1 MGESFEFS
9 YLDKNHKLKICLNN
23 IFCKQSLLIYQFYKF
38 MCFLDF
44 IERHIMMINSINLN
58 LVNKKSLIS
67 KQPQYSL
74 YSKNAD
80 TVSFSGLKKSEKAGI
95 PFKLQSKM
103 QDEFHAT
110 SSQIYMRKYLDLKS
124 QGFSDEEIAR
134 KMFPSSFERGKE
146 DEIKEVVNYVSVIH
160 KRIDDIDASFK
171 EVVPSLFPKTYYRG
185 IVDSSSNR
193 ALKTINEAEIG
204 DIIKPD
210 LGYPFMASKKEYA
223 EGYSQYT
230 DGSSNP
236 ETCAVMIIKTPAGT
250 PISRD
255 ISFNLFSGD
264 SNAVL
269 ARGANFKV
277 LDKQIKNNKTYI
289 TLQYLNCALDEEK

>member
-1 MGESFEFS
+1 M
-9 YLDKNHKLKICLNN
+9 INN
-23 IFCKQSLLIYQFYKF
+23 INFS
-38 MCFLDF
+38 
-44 IERHIMMINSINLN
+44 SINLN
-58 LVNKKSLIS
+58 KNVQRQSN
-67 KQPQYSL
+67 PFL
-74 YSKNAD
+74 YTQKFD
-80 TVSFSGLKKSEKAGI
+80 TVSFSGSQQTEKTGI
-95 PFKLQSKM
+95 PFRLQSKM

-110 SSQIYMRKYLDLKS
+110 SSQIRMRSYLDFKS
-124 QGFSDEEIAR
+124 QGLTDEEIAR
-134 KMFPSSFERGKE
+134 KMFPSTFEKGKE
-146 DEIKEVVNYVSVIH
+146 DEIKEVIDYISVIH

-171 EVVPSLFPKTYYRG
+171 NVVPSLLPKTYYRG

-210 LGYPFMASKKEYA
+210 LGYPFMASKLEYA

-255 ISFNLFSGD
+255 ISFNTIFGD
-264 SNAVL
+264 KNAVL

>member
-1 MGESFEFS
+1 M
-9 YLDKNHKLKICLNN
+9 LINN
-23 IFCKQSLLIYQFYKF
+23 INFSSV
-38 MCFLDF
+38 
-44 IERHIMMINSINLN
+44 SINTN
-58 LVNKKSLIS
+58 VQRQSN
-67 KQPQYSL
+67 PFL
-74 YSKNAD
+74 YTQKFD
-80 TVSFSGLKKSEKAGI
+80 TVSFSGAQKVEKTGV
-95 PFKLQSKM
+95 PFRLQSKM

-110 SSQIYMRKYLDLKS
+110 SSQIRMRNYLELKT
-124 QGFSDEEIAR
+124 QGLNDEEITA
-134 KMFPSSFERGKE
+134 KMFPQSCVSENIEEKQA
-146 DEIKEVVNYVSVIH
+146 VVDYVKKLH
-160 KRIDDIDASFK
+160 KKIDDIDASFK
-171 EVVPSLFPKTYYRG
+171 NVVPSLFPKTYYRG

-193 ALKTINEAEIG
+193 ALKTINKAEIG

-210 LGYPFMASKKEYA
+210 LGYPFMASKLEYA

-255 ISFNLFSGD
+255 ISFNTIFGD
-264 SNAVL
+264 KNAVL

>member
-1 MGESFEFS
+1 M
-9 YLDKNHKLKICLNN
+9 INN
-23 IFCKQSLLIYQFYKF
+23 INFS
-38 MCFLDF
+38 
-44 IERHIMMINSINLN
+44 SVNLN
-58 LVNKKSLIS
+58 TNVQRQSN
-67 KQPQYSL
+67 PFL
-74 YSKNAD
+74 YTQKFD
-80 TVSFSGLKKSEKAGI
+80 TVSFSGSQQTEKTGI
-95 PFKLQSKM
+95 PFRLQSKM

-110 SSQIYMRKYLDLKS
+110 SSQIRMRSYLNFKS
-124 QGFSDEEIAR
+124 QGLTDEEIAR
-134 KMFPSSFERGKE
+134 KMFPSTFEKGKE
-146 DEIKEVVNYVSVIH
+146 DEIKEVIDYISVIH

-171 EVVPSLFPKTYYRG
+171 NLVPSLLPKTYYRG

-210 LGYPFMASKKEYA
+210 LGYPFMASKLEYA

-255 ISFNLFSGD
+255 ISFNTIFGD
-264 SNAVL
+264 KNAVL